1 MVINMKTDIQI
12 AQEAV
17 LAPIQDVAAKLDIT
31 ADELE
36 LYGKCKAK
44 LSTELWDKVKNNPD
58 GKLNK
63 VAENVWNEYQTNN
76 KDGRE
81 TVCYA
86 VIMAADTESFL
97 PILTRF
103 PLGIS

>member
-44 LSTELWDKVKNNPD
+44 LKEAIEEAMHIL
-58 GKLNK
+58 GK
-63 VAENVWNEYQTNN
+63 TN
-76 KDGRE
+76 
-81 TVCYA
+81 
-86 VIMAADTESFL
+86 
-97 PILTRF
+97 
-103 PLGIS
+103 